1 MPKSPPLILERSENL
16 ASTSLT
22 LIMDMPAQGGA
33 GGDYSIKFYRFKEL
47 AASQD
52 ELYQVSNATWNGT
65 SWVQDDAGEPSFLKR
80 IGGNITFAGQAPG
93 TGPWANNAW
102 IEAFDIVPTGA
113 SRGLALDDFQIIWKN
128 TTTGDTGANPAAVT
142 DLPNVL
148 AAKNTIKAWGL
159 VSTDSVGQIIIDGF
173 GINSAGPSGT
183 DLAIGFSS
191 LMASSNFAVVVTENL
206 SNFSGLVPSIP
217 SRSVSAFNI
226 RMTRQDGT
234 SDGVNLPANSVTQ
247 WRKRWGCTQRLAL
260 P

>member
-16 ASTSLT
+16 ATTSLT
-22 LIMDMPAQGGA
+22 LVMDMPAQGGA

-80 IGGNITFAGQAPG
+80 IGANITYAGQAAG
-93 TGPWANNAW
+93 AGPWANNAW

-113 SRGLALDDFQIIWKN
+113 SRGLALEDFQIIWKN
-128 TTTGDTGANPAAVT
+128 TTTGDTGANPAAAT

-159 VSTDSVGQIIIDGF
+159 VSTDSGGQTIIDGF
-173 GINSAGPSGT
+173 GINSATPFGT
-183 DLAIGFSS
+183 DLAIGLSS
-191 LMASSNFAVVVTENL
+191 LMASANYAVVVTENL
-206 SNFSGLVPSIP
+206 SDHNGLVPSIP
-217 SRSVSAFNI
+217 SKSATAFNI
-226 RMTRQDGT
+226 RMTRQNGAL
-234 SDGVNLPANSVTQ
+234 DGVNLPTNSGTQ
-247 WRKRWGCTQRLAL
+247 WRVGFIVMGVQNT
-260 P
+260 